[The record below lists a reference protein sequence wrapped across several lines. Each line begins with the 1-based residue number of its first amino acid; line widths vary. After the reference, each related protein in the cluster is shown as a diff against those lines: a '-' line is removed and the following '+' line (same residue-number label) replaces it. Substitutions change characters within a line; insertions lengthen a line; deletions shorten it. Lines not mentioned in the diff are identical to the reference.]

1 MGDARDGG
9 VEDLR
14 PAAEVA
20 PEHDPGVAGEP
31 LAEREHI
38 ARLRSSPAVDQLIVV
53 GDRAKIEQGIKD
65 LGIGKIHFIDADGKP
80 I

>member
-1 MGDARDGG
+1 M
-9 VEDLR
+9 VW
-14 PAAEVA
+14 V
-20 PEHDPGVAGEP
+20 
-31 LAEREHI
+31 I
-38 ARLRSSPAVDQLIVV
+38 V